1 MLVWAKILVIV
12 PELQFSCSAQLL
24 NEETS
29 CRPSGRPALSKC
41 NVINQFKKCKLHMK
55 WDHVQ
60 TEIRDIRI
68 SDKLYSY
75 LTLGQINYSNSVLYR
90 DLIKILVV
98 CLRILLQLIMITVN
112 AFTRRGIL
120 RWSIYEVLHSEV
132 LMWVN
137 SNLTCGVW
145 GSSRSNFV

>member
-1 MLVWAKILVIV
+1 
-12 PELQFSCSAQLL
+12 
-24 NEETS
+24 
-29 CRPSGRPALSKC
+29 
-41 NVINQFKKCKLHMK
+41 MK

-120 RWSIYEVLHSEV
+120 R
-132 LMWVN
+132 
-137 SNLTCGVW
+137 
-145 GSSRSNFV
+145 